1 MSDSI
6 YLVILLSIPVAV
18 FTFFGIISMSFFYK
32 FLVKNHG
39 YYETD
44 KYIWTRTAKGN
55 TGAVEK

>member
-6 YLVILLSIPVAV
+6 YLLILLAIPMVV
-18 FTFFGIISMSFFYK
+18 FTLFGIISMSFFYK

-44 KYIWTRTAKGN
+44 KYIWTRTLKEN
-55 TGAVEK
+55 KEDVS